1 MNQDGNSPISPG
13 SLDRLEELL
22 DVWEESFSQGQ
33 QPDAGSLCKDCPEL
47 LPEFLHLL
55 AQLRKTEW
63 LEKQVANEP
72 LPHNSLKAGDAIVPG
87 YVLESVLGSGGFGQV
102 WKATGPGGVQ
112 VALKC
117 LWLGEQRTRLEW
129 KALSQLKA
137 LRHPHL
143 LGLFGYWISQGW
155 LVVGSELASGSLA
168 DKYIAV
174 KDNQPNNHSTWKS
187 ELLGHL
193 KDAAEGLDYLH
204 HLEKPLIH
212 GDVKPANLL
221 FVGGRCKVGDFGLIR
236 RLAHADIPQAE
247 GLTLRYA
254 APESLLGKAVP
265 ASDQF
270 SLAITYCHLLGVEP
284 FHGENIEL
292 AQAHMHSEPDLMG
305 LNTKEAM
312 VLRRAFDKQ
321 PEKRYPTCSAMVSD
335 LIKVQVATKTK
346 SMRSRRVYQV
356 FLGLALLGPSLVWAV
371 LSSIPANK
379 PVPGLAYSLT
389 NPQAIPLP
397 KPLEGSKLIALES
410 LPSNQLMALG
420 SSGRVFFYEQTQQ
433 SWQEAEEGTDVN
445 KCYLRLDPAGKRVFA
460 GQGKKPFDVEEWDTS
475 AKKVTRTFSGNTG
488 LVRCIDASE
497 DGSKLATGSYGG
509 EITVYDLESGQSI
522 WSLRGNTFQFQ
533 TIRFT
538 QNAKAVVYSAEDGR
552 VFFSRIGNKHG
563 TMLIPKS
570 PIQYWGLERIPDTD
584 KFVLGGTDGNLLVL
598 ELDMKKE
605 KTVWLNLGQSI
616 TTMALHQ
623 ATGLLLVGTGDIQRA
638 EGQASWEQPDS
649 YPVYVFDTKSGKVVN
664 KTVHHS
670 AKIRSVTWS
679 QDGNK
684 AYSSDENGKVVE
696 WEVR

>member
-1 MNQDGNSPISPG
+1 MNQDGNNPYSQG
-13 SLDRLEELL
+13 SLDQLEELL
-22 DVWEESFSQGQ
+22 DAWEERIAQGE
-33 QPDAGSLCKDCPEL
+33 QPDARLLCQDCPEL
-47 LPEFLHLL
+47 LPEFLQLL

-63 LEKQVANEP
+63 LDKQVANQP
-72 LPHNSLKAGDAIVPG
+72 LPQNSLNAGDAIVPG

-102 WKATGPGGVQ
+102 WRASGPGGVQ

-155 LVVGSELASGSLA
+155 LVIGSELASGSLA
-168 DKYIAV
+168 DKYLAV
-174 KDNQPNNHSTWKS
+174 KDNQSTKSSKWKS
-187 ELLGHL
+187 DFLAHL

-221 FVGGRCKVGDFGLIR
+221 LVGGRCKVGDFGLIR
-236 RLAHADIPQAE
+236 RLAHGDIPKAE

-254 APESLLGKAVP
+254 APESLLGNAVP

-270 SLAITYCHLLGVEP
+270 SLAVTYCHLLGVEP
-284 FHGENIEL
+284 FHGENIGL
-292 AQAHMHSEPDLMG
+292 AQAHMHSEPDLGG

-321 PEKRYPTCSAMVSD
+321 PKNRYPTCSAMVSE
-335 LIKVQVATKTK
+335 LVKAQVETKTK
-346 SMRSRRVYQV
+346 SMRSRRIYQV

-379 PVPGLAYSLT
+379 PVLGLAYSLT
-389 NPQAIPLP
+389 NPQTIALP
-397 KPLEGSKLIALES
+397 TPLEGSKLIALES

-420 SSGRVFFYEQTQQ
+420 SSGRVFFYEPSHQ
-433 SWQEAEEGTDVN
+433 SWQEVENGTDLNRCCLRLAPEGT
-445 KCYLRLDPAGKRVFA
+445 RVFA
-460 GQGKKPFDVEEWDTS
+460 GQGKTTFDVEEWHTGN
-475 AKKVTRTFSGNTG
+475 KKVTRTFSGNTG
-488 LVRCIDASE
+488 LVRCIDVSE
-497 DGSKLATGSYGG
+497 DGTKLATGSYGG

-538 QNAKAVVYSAEDGR
+538 QNAEAVVYSAEDGR

-570 PIQYWGLERIPDTD
+570 PIQYWGLERIPGTD

-623 ATGLLLVGTGDIQRA
+623 ATGLLLVGAGDIQRA

-679 QDGNK
+679 QDGKK
-684 AYSSDENGKVVE
+684 AFSSDEKGKVVE

>member
-1 MNQDGNSPISPG
+1 MNQDGNSPISRG

-22 DVWEESFSQGQ
+22 DAWEECIAQGE
-33 QPDAGSLCKDCPEL
+33 QPDASLLCQDCPEL
-47 LPEFLHLL
+47 LPEFLQLL

-63 LEKQVANEP
+63 LDKQVANKP
-72 LPHNSLKAGDAIVPG
+72 LPQNNLNAGDAIVPG

-102 WKATGPGGVQ
+102 WRASGPGGVQ

-168 DKYIAV
+168 DKYISV
-174 KDNQPNNHSTWKS
+174 KDNQLNIHSTWKS
-187 ELLGHL
+187 ELLAHL

-204 HLEKPLIH
+204 YLETPLIH

-221 FVGGRCKVGDFGLIR
+221 LVGGRCKVGDFGLIR
-236 RLAHADIPQAE
+236 RLAHGDIPQAE

-254 APESLLGKAVP
+254 APESILGKTVP

-270 SLAITYCHLLGVEP
+270 ALAVTYCHLAGVEP

-292 AQAHMHSEPDLMG
+292 AQAHMHSEPDLIG

-312 VLRRAFDKQ
+312 VLKRAFDKQ
-321 PEKRYPTCSAMVSD
+321 PEKRYPSCSAMVAE
-335 LIKVQVATKTK
+335 LIKAQAATKTK
-346 SMRSRRVYQV
+346 SMRPRRVYQV

-371 LSSIPANK
+371 LSTLPANK
-379 PVPGLAYSLT
+379 PKAGPAYSLT
-389 NPQAIPLP
+389 NPQTIPLP
-397 KPLEGSKLIALES
+397 TPLEGSKLIALES
-410 LPSNQLMALG
+410 LHSNQLMALG
-420 SSGRVFFYEQTQQ
+420 SSGRAFFYEPSQQ
-433 SWQEAEEGTDVN
+433 SWQEAEAGTDVN
-445 KCYLRLDPAGKRVFA
+445 RCYLRLDPSGKHVFA
-460 GQGKKPFDVEEWDTS
+460 GQGKTPFDVEEWDTS
-475 AKKVTRTFSGNTG
+475 TKKVKRTFTGNSG
-488 LVRCIDASE
+488 LVRCIDVSKE
-497 DGSKLATGSYGG
+497 GSKLATGSYGG
-509 EITVYDLESGQSI
+509 EITVYDLDSGQSI

-538 QNAKAVVYSAEDGR
+538 QNAEAVVYSAEDGR

-570 PIQYWGLERIPDTD
+570 PNQYWGLERIPDTD
-584 KFVLGGTDGNLLVL
+584 RFVLGGTDGNVLVL

-605 KTVWLNLGQSI
+605 KEVLLKLDQSI
-616 TTMALHQ
+616 TTMALHP
-623 ATGLLLVGTGDIQRA
+623 ATGLLLIGTGDILRT
-638 EGQASWEQPDS
+638 EGQTSWEKPDS
-649 YPVYVFDTKSGKVVN
+649 YPVYVFDTKSGKVVSRSN
-664 KTVHHS
+664 GHT
-670 AKIRSVTWS
+670 ARIRSVTWS
-679 QDGNK
+679 QDGKK
-684 AYSSDENGKVVE
+684 AFSSDENGKVVE